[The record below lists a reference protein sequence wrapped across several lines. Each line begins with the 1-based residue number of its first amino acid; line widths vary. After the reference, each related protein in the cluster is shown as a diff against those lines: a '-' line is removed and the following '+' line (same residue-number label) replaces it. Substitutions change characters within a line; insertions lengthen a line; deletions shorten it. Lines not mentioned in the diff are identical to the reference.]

1 MLILH
6 NINPHLYKRPFT
18 YSVRYYTL
26 FRTFEL
32 EPCLLNGSANVGLV
46 SGACYNEGIGRR
58 GGLAGVDAFHF
69 ADSLFTGGF
78 AMIAVHTFNGI
89 DNRPGNNFL
98 FLEFTEEFHSKG
110 YYDEQY

>member
-6 NINPHLYKRPFT
+6 NITPHLYKWSFT
-18 YSVRYYTL
+18 YSGRHYTL
-26 FRTFEL
+26 FRSFEL

-46 SGACYNEGIGRR
+46 SGARDNEGVGCR
-58 GGLAGVDAFHF
+58 GGLAGIDAFHF

-78 AMIAVHTFNGI
+78 AMIAVHTFDGI
-89 DNRPGNNFL
+89 DHRPGNNFL
-98 FLEFTEEFHSKG
+98 FLEFAEEFHSKC